1 MARLR
6 PWRCYRRLR
15 RPYTRISRSK
25 KKNYIPGAPPAKLRY
40 MVMGNLQK
48 DQWRYAVHLVCKDS
62 LQIRDAA
69 LEAVRIMVN
78 KYLEQALGLK
88 NYKLLIRAYPH
99 HVVRENPLA
108 YGAGADRIQKGMRLA
123 FGKPKERAAQVY
135 AGKKLI
141 TVYIDSLDKIEDV
154 KYALKVAASKL
165 PGSYTIEAEE
175 VGKGRIYV

>member
-48 DQWRYAVHLVCKDS
+48 DHWKYAVHLICKDS

-69 LEAVRIMVN
+69 LEAVRVMVN
-78 KYLEQALGLK
+78 KYLEQALGPK
-88 NYKLLIRAYPH
+88 NYKFLIRAYPH
-99 HVVRENPLA
+99 HVVRENP
-108 YGAGADRIQKGMRLA
+108 
-123 FGKPKERAAQVY
+123 
-135 AGKKLI
+135 
-141 TVYIDSLDKIEDV
+141 
-154 KYALKVAASKL
+154 
-165 PGSYTIEAEE
+165 
-175 VGKGRIYV
+175 